1 MNDLVHTAPPDARPE
16 DRRRAWVDVILPVT
30 PRSAGVV
37 VGEDG
42 RRERGARPESRR
54 LALTLTDATQRGA
67 GPGGPE
73 HVPVRG
79 SKSDTASA
87 IQRFTNDQSQ

>member
-1 MNDLVHTAPPDARPE
+1 MNDLVHTAPPEARPE
-16 DRRRAWVDVILPVT
+16 ERRREWVDVILPAT
-30 PRSAGVV
+30 PRSTGVV

-42 RRERGARPESRR
+42 RLERDARPESRR

-73 HVPVRG
+73 HVPVR
-79 SKSDTASA
+79 SSYADTASA
-87 IQRFTNDQSQ
+87 IQRFTNDHSN